1 MKIVGIIPARLE
13 SSRLPEKALIDIEGL
28 PMILHTLK
36 RAQLAKTL
44 DEVYVATDSGKIRK
58 IVEDQGGNVVM
69 TGSHHRTGSDR
80 VAEAAS
86 KIEADIIVNIQG
98 DEPLLDPGHIDK
110 VIEPLLKD
118 SSLQVAVL
126 VAPYKKKNSISDI
139 KAVLDLENN
148 VLYCS
153 RNDIPSDAR
162 TEVKSMWKMCF
173 IVPFRRDFLLKY
185 ASLEKT
191 PLEEIEFNEYLRILE
206 NGFKLRAVKVDS
218 AEISVDTNEDLWV
231 VREAMKGDKIRT
243 LYLK

>member
-28 PMILHTLK
+28 PMILHTLE
-36 RAQLAKTL
+36 RAQLAKAL
-44 DEVYVATDSGKIRK
+44 EEVYVATDSEKIKNVVENHGGK
-58 IVEDQGGNVVM
+58 VVM
-69 TGSHHRTGSDR
+69 TGSHHGTGSDR
-80 VAEAAS
+80 VAEAAL
-86 KIEADIIVNIQG
+86 KIDADIIVNIQG
-98 DEPLLDPGHIDK
+98 DEPLLDPAHIDK
-110 VIEPLLKD
+110 VVEPLLKD

-126 VAPYKKKNSISDI
+126 VAPYKNKNSISDI

-173 IVPFRRDFLLKY
+173 VVPFRKEFLFKY

-218 AEISVDTNEDLWV
+218 AEISVDTNEDLEV
-231 VREAMKGDKIRT
+231 VRAAMKGDKIKA
-243 LYLK
+243 LYLR